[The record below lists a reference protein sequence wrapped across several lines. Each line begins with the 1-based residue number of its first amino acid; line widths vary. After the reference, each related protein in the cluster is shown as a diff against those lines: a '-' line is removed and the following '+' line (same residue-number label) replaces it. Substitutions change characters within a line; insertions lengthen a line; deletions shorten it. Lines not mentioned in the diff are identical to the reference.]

1 MWNKLHVFS
10 VKKCLAVATS
20 AVACAAMIG
29 STAVSASALVDLPN
43 NSVANVNTNWQIKD
57 NKVASYILGEIRN
70 LRLKYYQDGVTLMN
84 GMPLADYVASKGLT
98 KEQYIDGIRYD
109 RANEEDAY
117 RRAEETAKHGKI
129 DHLGPDGVSLPD
141 YTGRKAW
148 GENLAWGE
156 GPEESMH
163 DWAEEEE
170 SQLRQANGMINGD
183 NAHLYQILNPE
194 NISFGY
200 GEAAGGPYG
209 KVSALTLS
217 TQVGDTD
224 YRDDKLDN
232 NTDASQLDF
241 AWIVR
246 DNDIA
251 VGANAYSDKTL
262 EYRWLSYNLS
272 TQQWATIADWST
284 GNWASWVTKPGD
296 YWLHCEVRDP
306 STKKV
311 ILEKTIAFH
320 YMVPN
325 QTVITGTYAGWQG
338 SSVLLGAA
346 TNNPNGST
354 KIKIYDYNAKQWVEG
369 FDGPWALW
377 SPRPG
382 IYWTHFEAYDQNGN
396 LSDVKTYAFG
406 V

>member
-1 MWNKLHVFS
+1 MWHKSHVFS
-10 VKKCLAVATS
+10 AKKCLAAAAS
-20 AVACAAMIG
+20 AVACVAMIG
-29 STAVSASALVDLPN
+29 STAVSASALVIVQN
-43 NSVANVNTNWQIKD
+43 HSVANVNTNWQVQ
-57 NKVASYILGEIRN
+57 NQSVASYILGAIRDV
-70 LRLKYYQDGVTLMN
+70 RSKYYDDGVTLMN
-84 GMPLADYVASKGLT
+84 GMPLADYVASRGLT
-98 KEQYIDGIRYD
+98 KEQYINDIRYD

-117 RRAEETAKHGKI
+117 RRANETVQHGK
-129 DHLGPDGVSLPD
+129 LGHFAADGVSLPNYD
-141 YTGRKAW
+141 GRKAW
-148 GENLAWGE
+148 GENVAWGE
-156 GPEESMH
+156 SPEEAMS
-163 DWAEEEE
+163 DWTAGEE
-170 SQLRQANGMINGD
+170 SALHQSNGAATTD

-200 GEAAGGPYG
+200 GEIAGTKYG
-209 KVSALTLS
+209 RVSVLTLS

-224 YRDDKLDN
+224 YPQGKLGV
-232 NTDASQLDF
+232 APHLDF
-241 AWIVR
+241 AWIIR
-246 DNDIA
+246 NNDIA
-251 VGANAYSDKTL
+251 VGANAYTDKQL
-262 EYRWLSYNLS
+262 EYRWLSYNLN

-296 YWLHCEVRDP
+296 YWLHCEARDP

-311 ILEKTIAFH
+311 VLEKTIAFH
-320 YMVPN
+320 YTVPS

-338 SSVLLGAA
+338 SSVLLGAS

-382 IYWTHFEAYDQNGN
+382 IYWTHFEAYDENGN

>member
-1 MWNKLHVFS
+1 MRS
-10 VKKCLAVATS
+10 
-20 AVACAAMIG
+20 
-29 STAVSASALVDLPN
+29 
-43 NSVANVNTNWQIKD
+43 
-57 NKVASYILGEIRN
+57 
-70 LRLKYYQDGVTLMN
+70 KYYDDGVTLMN

-98 KEQYIDGIRYD
+98 KEQYINDIRYD

-117 RRAEETAKHGKI
+117 RRANETVQHGK
-129 DHLGPDGVSLPD
+129 LGHFAADGVSLPNYD
-141 YTGRKAW
+141 GRKAW
-148 GENLAWGE
+148 GENVAWGE
-156 GPEESMH
+156 SPEEAMS
-163 DWAEEEE
+163 DWTAGEE
-170 SQLRQANGMINGD
+170 SALHQSNGAATTD

-200 GEAAGGPYG
+200 GEIAGTKYG
-209 KVSALTLS
+209 RVSVLTLS

-224 YRDDKLDN
+224 YPQGKLGV
-232 NTDASQLDF
+232 APHLDF
-241 AWIVR
+241 AWIIR
-246 DNDIA
+246 NNDIA
-251 VGANAYSDKTL
+251 VGANAYTDKQL
-262 EYRWLSYNLS
+262 EYRWLSYNLN

-296 YWLHCEVRDP
+296 YWLHCEARDP

-311 ILEKTIAFH
+311 VLEKTIAFH
-320 YMVPN
+320 YTVPS

-338 SSVLLGAA
+338 SSVLLGAS

-382 IYWTHFEAYDQNGN
+382 IYWTHFEAYDENGN

>member
-1 MWNKLHVFS
+1 MWHKSHVFS
-10 VKKCLAVATS
+10 AKKCLAAAAS
-20 AVACAAMIG
+20 AVACVAMIG
-29 STAVSASALVDLPN
+29 STAVSASALVIVQN
-43 NSVANVNTNWQIKD
+43 HSVANVNTNWQVQ
-57 NKVASYILGEIRN
+57 NQSVASYILGAIRDV
-70 LRLKYYQDGVTLMN
+70 RSKYYDDGVTLMN

-98 KEQYIDGIRYD
+98 KEQYINDIRYD

-117 RRAEETAKHGKI
+117 RRANETVQHGK
-129 DHLGPDGVSLPD
+129 LGHFAADGVSLPNYD
-141 YTGRKAW
+141 GRKAW
-148 GENLAWGE
+148 GENVAWGE
-156 GPEESMH
+156 SPEEAMS
-163 DWAEEEE
+163 DWTAGEE
-170 SQLRQANGMINGD
+170 SALHQSNGAATTD

-200 GEAAGGPYG
+200 GEIAGTKYG
-209 KVSALTLS
+209 RVSVLTS

-224 YRDDKLDN
+224 YPQGKLGV
-232 NTDASQLDF
+232 APHLDF
-241 AWIVR
+241 AWIIR
-246 DNDIA
+246 NNDIA
-251 VGANAYSDKTL
+251 VGANAYTDKQL
-262 EYRWLSYNLS
+262 EYRWLSYNLN

-296 YWLHCEVRDP
+296 YWLHCEARDP

-311 ILEKTIAFH
+311 VLEKTIAFH
-320 YMVPN
+320 YTVPS

-338 SSVLLGAA
+338 SSVLLGAS

-382 IYWTHFEAYDQNGN
+382 VYWTHFEAYDENGN